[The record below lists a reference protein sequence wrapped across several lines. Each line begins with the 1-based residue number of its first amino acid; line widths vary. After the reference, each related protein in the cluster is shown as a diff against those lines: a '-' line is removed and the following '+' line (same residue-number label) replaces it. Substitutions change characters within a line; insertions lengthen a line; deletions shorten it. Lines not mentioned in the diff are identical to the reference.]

1 MHMHDQSFSR
11 TSGRTLV
18 AVSAMCVRALRIAV
32 LKYAGN
38 FPRCV
43 CLDLNAENIQRVNY
57 FIRAKGKI
65 CRRSQ
70 YSNAG
75 AAGCVPKISDDR
87 QWCRVALFDH
97 LVGERQKGRGNND
110 A

>member
-18 AVSAMCVRALRIAV
+18 AVSAMYVRALRMAV
-32 LKYAGN
+32 LKDAGN
-38 FPRCV
+38 FPRGECP
-43 CLDLNAENIQRVNY
+43 DLSAEKIQRVNY

-65 CRRSQ
+65 FCRSQ
-70 YSNAG
+70 FSNAG
-75 AAGCVPKISDDR
+75 AAGCVPNISDDR

-97 LVGERQKGRGNND
+97 LVGERQKGRGNDD